1 MGQREI
7 DFLETFLLNPQRSC
21 REERG
26 PGAGVADPGGRLV
39 TWASRLSAEGA
50 EAGRR
55 RAPC

>member
-26 PGAGVADPGGRLV
+26 PGAGVADPGGQ
-39 TWASRLSAEGA
+39 
-50 EAGRR
+50 AGYLGQQTLR
-55 RAPC
+55 